1 MLRICAG
8 WIGMLLVC
16 FSFFSTALADD
27 SVKAPGVQIKAD
39 GSVIAPGVKVTPD
52 GNVSA
57 PGVEVNTASQDAA
70 SKPTK
75 GSGGKSHVIIND
87 SQTLDLACKG
97 EIIVVNGNGNT
108 INCHGKSAE
117 LSVNGT
123 GNTVN
128 FKGTCEKLILT
139 GAKNKAQME
148 RVGSIHASG
157 SDNRITWASASKGE
171 KPSIVSTG
179 QNNVIKKIK

>member
-1 MLRICAG
+1 
-8 WIGMLLVC
+8 MLLVC

-27 SVKAPGVQIKAD
+27 SVNAPGVQIKSD
-39 GSVIAPGVKVTPD
+39 GSVVAPGVKVTPD

-57 PGVEVNTASQDAA
+57 PGVEVNPASQDAA

-75 GSGGKSHVIIND
+75 GSGGKNLVIKND
-87 SQTLDLACKG
+87 SQTRDLACNG
-97 EIIVVNGNGNT
+97 EIVVVNGNDNT

-117 LSVNGT
+117 LSINGT

-139 GAKNKAQME
+139 GTKNKAQME
-148 RVGSIHASG
+148 RVGSINAIG
-157 SDNRITWASASKGE
+157 NDNRITWASASKGE